1 MRNNGYKPIIAL
13 FYPLTLEKGCFMSNK
28 IITISREFGS
38 GGKYIGIL
46 VAKKLGI
53 PCYDK
58 DIIERIAEES
68 GFVDDFI
75 KRVSEYAP
83 SKSIFAYSFVGR
95 SASGESIED
104 RIFAIQKKVIRE
116 LADKG
121 PCVIVGRS
129 ADYILRN
136 YDTLDVF
143 IYAPMED
150 KIRRTVNF
158 KNLSE
163 KEAKKLIKE
172 TDKKRSIN
180 YKYYTGR
187 TWGER
192 ENYTVMLNST
202 DLGIEKTA
210 DFIAEIYKKEIQK

>member
-1 MRNNGYKPIIAL
+1 
-13 FYPLTLEKGCFMSNK
+13 MSNK
-28 IITISREFGS
+28 VITISREFGS

-53 PCYDK
+53 PCYDR
-58 DIIERIAEES
+58 DIIEKIAEES

-104 RIFAIQKKVIRE
+104 KIFAIQEKVIRE

-129 ADYILRN
+129 ADYILRK

-143 IYAPMED
+143 VYAPLED
-150 KIRRTVNF
+150 KIARTMRF
-158 KNLSE
+158 KNLNE
-163 KEAKKLIKE
+163 KEAKKLVKD

-180 YKYYTGR
+180 YKYYTGKN
-187 TWGER
+187 WGER

-202 DLGIEKTA
+202 ALGIEKTA
-210 DFIAEIYKKEIQK
+210 EFIAEIYRKETQS

>member
-1 MRNNGYKPIIAL
+1 MA
-13 FYPLTLEKGCFMSNK
+13 NK

-53 PCYDK
+53 PCYDR
-58 DIIERIAEES
+58 DIIEKIAEES
-68 GFVDDFI
+68 GFVDEFI
-75 KRVSEYAP
+75 KRVTEYAP

-95 SASGESIED
+95 SATGESIED
-104 RIFAIQKKVIRE
+104 KIFAIQEKVIRE

-129 ADYILRN
+129 ADYILRD

-143 IYAPMED
+143 IYAPTDD
-150 KIRRTVNF
+150 KIKRTMRF
-158 KNLSE
+158 KNVGE
-163 KEAKKLIKE
+163 RVAKKLVKE

-180 YKYYTGR
+180 YKYYTGKN
-187 TWGER
+187 WGER

-202 DLGIEKTA
+202 DLGVEKTA
-210 DFIAEIYKKEIQK
+210 DFIVEIYRRETEN

>member
-1 MRNNGYKPIIAL
+1 
-13 FYPLTLEKGCFMSNK
+13 MSNK

-58 DIIERIAEES
+58 DIIEKIAEES

-150 KIRRTVNF
+150 KIRRTINF

>member
-1 MRNNGYKPIIAL
+1 MKNG
-13 FYPLTLEKGCFMSNK
+13 K

-38 GGKYIGIL
+38 GGKYIGLL

-58 DIIERIAEES
+58 DIIEKIAEES
-68 GFVDDFI
+68 GFVDEFI

-83 SKSIFAYSFVGR
+83 SKSIFAYSFVARG
-95 SASGESIED
+95 AGGESIED
-104 RIFAIQKKVIRE
+104 KIFSIQEKVIRE

-129 ADYILRN
+129 ADYILRK

-143 IYAPMED
+143 IYAPLED
-150 KIRRTVNF
+150 KIQRTVRF
-158 KNLSE
+158 KSVSE
-163 KEAKKLIKE
+163 REAKKLIKD

-180 YKYYTGR
+180 YKYYTGK

-192 ENYTVMLNST
+192 ENYTLMLNST
-202 DLGIEKTA
+202 ALGVEKTA
-210 DFIAEIYKKEIQK
+210 DFIAEIYRKETEE

>member
-1 MRNNGYKPIIAL
+1 
-13 FYPLTLEKGCFMSNK
+13 MSNK
-28 IITISREFGS
+28 VITISREFGS

-53 PCYDK
+53 PCYDR
-58 DIIERIAEES
+58 DIIEKIAEES

-104 RIFAIQKKVIRE
+104 KIFAIQEKVIRE

-129 ADYILRN
+129 ADYILRK

-143 IYAPMED
+143 VYAPLED
-150 KIRRTVNF
+150 KIARTMRF

-163 KEAKKLIKE
+163 KEAKKLVKD
-172 TDKKRSIN
+172 TDKRRSIN
-180 YKYYTGR
+180 YKYYTGKN
-187 TWGER
+187 WGER

-202 DLGIEKTA
+202 ALGIEKTA
-210 DFIAEIYKKEIQK
+210 EFIAEIYRKETQS